1 MAWCRSEGELELLA
15 LQTSKD
21 FSPKQL
27 NQVLER
33 VQASW
38 REGTT
43 GQREKMLELIRQL
56 VKCDKDD
63 VVSDKVT
70 NCSIDVRIMISTNN

>member
-1 MAWCRSEGELELLA
+1 MAWCRSEGEEELLA

-21 FSPKQL
+21 FSPKQVDL
-27 NQVLER
+27 VLES
-33 VQASW
+33 VQTSW

-56 VKCDKDD
+56 VKNDKDD
-63 VVSDKVT
+63 VMADKAT
-70 NCSIDVRIMISTNN
+70 NFNTNV